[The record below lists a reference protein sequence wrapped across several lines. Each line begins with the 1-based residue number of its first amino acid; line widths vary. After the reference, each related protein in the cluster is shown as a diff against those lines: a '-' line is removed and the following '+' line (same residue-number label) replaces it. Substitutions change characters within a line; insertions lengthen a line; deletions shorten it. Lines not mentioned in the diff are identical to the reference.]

1 MRWKAPACR
10 NDRNSVHHSETK
22 RVEGYELITDPAVL
36 AGRVQEMA
44 PEAILALD
52 TEASSF
58 HRYRESVCLVQL
70 STRERTYLVDPLAV
84 RELGPL
90 RNLLAETGMEVV
102 IHDADYDLR
111 ILARDHG
118 IRVENVFDTLI
129 ASELINEPEIGLAA
143 LLRKYQGL
151 QVDKKFQKADWSKR
165 PLPKPMLDY
174 AAGDTSHLIAVRDI
188 LKEKLHEK
196 GRWEWAAEEFSLL
209 TDAPFNLPV
218 NEEPA
223 FLRMKGAKTLKP
235 HQLAVLHELHAW
247 RESVAEKMD
256 RAPFM
261 VLGNDV
267 LLDLSSDPPTS
278 RNQLMARKGVGERVA
293 QRYGSEIIA
302 ALQRGLDLPKE
313 EWPRLPKPKRW
324 QRDDEYEDRLKR
336 LKQMRDKL
344 TTEHDLRM
352 GIVASN
358 QLLADIARTL
368 PGDLDALAALPGI
381 RRYQVKHFGG
391 DLLKAL

>member
-1 MRWKAPACR
+1 LE
-10 NDRNSVHHSETK
+10 H
-22 RVEGYELITDPAVL
+22 YELITDPEVL
-36 AGRVQEMA
+36 VGRVSELA
-44 PEAILALD
+44 PEAVLALD

-58 HRYRESVCLVQL
+58 HRYKESVCLVQL
-70 STRERTYLVDPLAV
+70 STRERTYLVDPLAL
-84 RELGPL
+84 RDLAPL
-90 RNLLAETGMEVV
+90 SKLLAQPAMEVV

-129 ASELINEPEIGLAA
+129 AAELVNEPEIGLAA

-151 QVDKKFQKADWSKR
+151 EIDKKFQKADWSKR

-188 LKEKLHEK
+188 LESKLREL
-196 GRWEWAAEEFSLL
+196 GRWDWAEEEFALL
-209 TDAPFNLPV
+209 TDAPFNLPG

-235 HQLAVLHELHAW
+235 HQLAVLREVHGW
-247 RESVAEKMD
+247 RDGVAEKMD

-261 VLGNDV
+261 VVGNDV
-267 LLDLSSDPPTS
+267 ILAISSDPPKDA
-278 RNQLMARKGVGERVA
+278 RDLAKRKGMSERVME
-293 QRYGSEIIA
+293 RFGKEIMA
-302 ALQRGLDLPKE
+302 AVERGLAIPKD
-313 EWPRLPKPKRW
+313 EWPRVAKGKRW
-324 QRDDEYEDRLKR
+324 QRDDDYEDRFKR

-344 TTEHDLRM
+344 TTEHDLRP
-352 GIVASN
+352 GIVAAN
-358 QLLADIARTL
+358 QLLMDMARTL
-368 PGDLDALAALPGI
+368 PGDLDALSTLPGI
-381 RRYQVKHFGG
+381 RRYQVKHFGA

>member
-1 MRWKAPACR
+1 M
-10 NDRNSVHHSETK
+10 
-22 RVEGYELITDPAVL
+22 EGYELITDPAVL

-70 STRERTYLVDPLAV
+70 STRERTFLVDPLAV

-90 RNLLAETGMEVV
+90 RSLLAETGMEVV

-129 ASELINEPEIGLAA
+129 AAELLNEPEIGLAA

-188 LKEKLHEK
+188 LKEKLHER
-196 GRWEWAAEEFSLL
+196 GRWDWAEEEFGLL
-209 TDAPFNLPV
+209 TDAPFNLPA

-223 FLRMKGAKTLKP
+223 FLRIKGAKTLKP
-235 HQLAVLHELHAW
+235 HQLAILREVHAW

-267 LLDLSSDPPTS
+267 LLGLSMDPPTS
-278 RNQLMARKGVGERVA
+278 RNQLAARKGVGERVV
-293 QRYGSEIIA
+293 QRYGSEIMA
-302 ALQRGLDLPKE
+302 AVQRGLDLPKD
-313 EWPRLPKPKRW
+313 EWPRIPKPKRW
-324 QRDDEYEDRLKR
+324 QRDDDYEDRVKR

-358 QLLADIARTL
+358 QLLSDIARTM

-381 RRYQVKHFGG
+381 RRYQVKHFGS